1 MFRYKPRSLWAEQ
14 IQNPKLVLSVRAAS
28 RREVVGVASRREVSK
43 ILKPRTLVV
52 GVNPKSKIQ
61 NPKSV
66 DRQEFRSEIRQIWQ
80 YLRDGTASAA
90 DIATVVVAHLIIDG
104 LRRSDACG
112 ERSYRV
118 QG

>member
-1 MFRYKPRSLWAEQ
+1 MAHHQILRCKLLAIQAE
-14 IQNPKLVLSVRAAS
+14 LDRAQAGQD
-28 RREVVGVASRREVSK
+28 RQQAA
-43 ILKPRTLVV
+43 I
-52 GVNPKSKIQ
+52 
-61 NPKSV
+61 